1 VITAVSAVPVVPAV
15 PAGTTVPAVS
25 TSTASAGPAARP
37 SGIRFWGAF
46 LVTTRPYLLPVSGAA
61 GLVGLAIAPPESLA
75 TGALAFVAL
84 FLSYGLG
91 QALTDVFQTDT
102 DSRSAPY
109 RPLVRGLVAKRD
121 VFGVSLAGLIG
132 CGVALAFAN
141 PWNLLLALLAVLGL
155 LAYSPLK
162 RRFWAGP
169 PCNAAVVAL
178 LPAMGLLCG
187 EPSPVRTLGSPL
199 LPPAMASAFSSYA
212 VFVLLGYLKDVEADR
227 ATGYVTL
234 PVRFGRRAAVLVSL
248 VHAIVAIAASSF
260 LVARG
265 GDADAAA
272 PALALWAAGATGLLA
287 SHVFAWRVRRDT
299 DASPA
304 VAGSV
309 VSFVAIHLGEAAL
322 LRPALAL
329 FAPPVLAFAVLAL
342 LARPCR
348 EQV

>member
-1 VITAVSAVPVVPAV
+1 MSAVVSAAASAVPAAPA
-15 PAGTTVPAVS
+15 AL
-25 TSTASAGPAARP
+25 AGPAPTGPGARP
-37 SGIRFWGAF
+37 SAPRFWTAF
-46 LVTTRPYLLPVSGAA
+46 RVTTRPYLMPVSGAA
-61 GLVGLAIAPPESLA
+61 GLVGLAIAPPESLV
-75 TGALAFVAL
+75 TGALAFAAL

-102 DSRSAPY
+102 DARSAPY
-109 RPLVRGLVAKRD
+109 RPLVRGLVGKRD
-121 VFGVSLAGLIG
+121 VFAVSLAGLLG
-132 CGVALAFAN
+132 CGAALALAN

-169 PCNAAVVAL
+169 PCNSAVVAL

-187 EPSPVRTLGSPL
+187 EPSPVRAFLSPL
-199 LPPAMASAFSSYA
+199 LPLAMASAFSSYA

-227 ATGYVTL
+227 PTGYVTL
-234 PVRFGRRAAVLVSL
+234 PVRFGRRATVLVSL
-248 VHAIVAIAASSF
+248 VHAFVAIASSSL

-265 GDADAAA
+265 GTADASLALLVLWSTGAA
-272 PALALWAAGATGLLA
+272 GLIASHALAWN
-287 SHVFAWRVRRDT
+287 VRRDA

-304 VAGSV
+304 IACSV
-309 VSFVAIHLGEAAL
+309 VSFVALHLAEAAL
-322 LRPALAL
+322 LRPALEFL
-329 FAPPVLAFAVLAL
+329 VLPVLAFVVTAL

>member
-1 VITAVSAVPVVPAV
+1 M
-15 PAGTTVPAVS
+15 
-25 TSTASAGPAARP
+25 
-37 SGIRFWGAF
+37 
-46 LVTTRPYLLPVSGAA
+46 
-61 GLVGLAIAPPESLA
+61 

-102 DSRSAPY
+102 DARSAPY
-109 RPLVRGLVAKRD
+109 RPLVRGLVGKTD
-121 VFGVSLAGLIG
+121 VFVVSLAGLLG
-132 CGVALAFAN
+132 CGAVLAFAN

-169 PCNAAVVAL
+169 PCNSAVVAL

-187 EPSPVRTLGSPL
+187 EPSPLRPLGSPL
-199 LPPAMASAFSSYA
+199 LLPAMASAFSSYA

-234 PVRFGRRAAVLVSL
+234 PVRFGRRATVLVSL
-248 VHAIVAIAASSF
+248 VHAVAAIAASSF

-265 GDADAAA
+265 GDADAAV
-272 PALALWAAGATGLLA
+272 PILAVWAAGATGLLV
-287 SHVFAWRVRRDT
+287 SHAVAWGVRRDA

-322 LRPALAL
+322 LRPALGL
-329 FAPPVLAFAVLAL
+329 LVPPVLAFAVLAL